1 MKKEVSVF
9 CPGTVSNVGPGF
21 DLLGF
26 ALEVPGDEIIVR
38 RNDVGALQLIDE
50 SGVGLP
56 LDNKTNIAA
65 IAALSLL
72 EELDN
77 KEGFDLVFTKKIQP
91 GSGLG
96 SSAASCVAAVV
107 GINEILGSPF
117 TTPQLLPF
125 AMEGEVFASG
135 SYHADNIAPALLGG
149 FTLIRG
155 YDPLD
160 IKHIPYP
167 DDLYC
172 AVIHPNLEFKTSD
185 GRKVLPESVPLKT
198 ALVQAGNLA
207 GLIAGLTTDDYAL
220 IGRSISDVFAE
231 PVRSKKLPEFEKL
244 KKLTLEEGA
253 LGTGISG
260 SGPSLFSLCRSE
272 EIAASVA
279 EVMKKHFA
287 AHHIASEIYIS
298 KVSQAGCRITA

>member
-1 MKKEVSVF
+1 MKNEVSVF

-26 ALEVPGDEIIVR
+26 ALEEPGDEIIIR
-38 RNDVGALQLIDE
+38 RNDKKTIQLIDE
-50 SGVGLP
+50 SGAALP
-56 LDNKTNIAA
+56 LDNTSNIAA
-65 IAALSLL
+65 ISALALL
-72 EELDN
+72 EELN
-77 KEGFDLVFTKKIQP
+77 IREGFDLVFTRKIKP

-107 GINEILGSPF
+107 GINEILGSPLS
-117 TTPQLLPF
+117 TEQLLPF

-167 DDLYC
+167 EDLYC
-172 AVIHPNLEFKTSD
+172 AVIHPDLEFKTSE
-185 GRKVLPESVPLKT
+185 GRKVLPENVPLKT

-207 GLIAGLTTDDYAL
+207 GLIAGLTTGDHAL
-220 IGRSISDVFAE
+220 IGRSIIDVFAE
-231 PVRSKKLPEFEKL
+231 PVRSKKLPEFETL
-244 KKLTLEEGA
+244 KKLTLKEGA

-260 SGPSLFSLCRSE
+260 SGPSLFSLCRSR
-272 EIAASVA
+272 EIATSVA
-279 EVMKKHFA
+279 GVMRKHFE
-287 AHHIASEIYIS
+287 AHKISSETYVS
-298 KVSQAGCRITA
+298 KVSEAGCRITG